1 MANICRFRTKIRITA
16 AADAAALKQLGDSE
30 QFLDVL
36 VSHFHEEVTCTG
48 RSRKK
53 SRKQQE
59 AERDVVWLALPCQ
72 FRSVP
77 VLLHVVGPIF

>member
-1 MANICRFRTKIRITA
+1 MANICRFRTKIPTSA
-16 AADAAALKQLGDSE
+16 AANAAAQEASE
-30 QFLDVL
+30 QFSDEL

-59 AERDVVWLALPCQ
+59 AERDAL
-72 FRSVP
+72 F
-77 VLLHVVGPIF
+77 G